1 MSFVL
6 LPNTKYHILKYACN
20 QTVSSPPRLALYFIS
35 RLWKSMAAVNSVV
48 TSILL
53 NMIFCVQQKKETHT
67 GLDQHEGE

>member
-6 LPNTKYHILKYACN
+6 LPNTKYHILKYAGN
-20 QTVSSPPRLALYFIS
+20 QTDSSPPRLPLYFIS

-53 NMIFCVQQKKETHT
+53 NMLFCVQQKKETHT
-67 GLDQHEGE
+67 GLDPHEGE